1 MERLF
6 HPPKII
12 FLISPKSMWAE
23 LGNGQVWRA
32 REGFGKFPPPLVDPP
47 LEPESPIDERE
58 GRTDSIQF
66 SARLDYHTFLMIF
79 PANEKFLSAC
89 GTLS

>member
-58 GRTDSIQF
+58 GRTDSISNLRPLGLPYVF
-66 SARLDYHTFLMIF
+66 DD
-79 PANEKFLSAC
+79 LSRQ
-89 GTLS
+89 